1 MEKGEN
7 KLAVIDDFVV
17 NKIYIIRGLKV
28 MLDRD
33 LAELYGIETKR
44 LKEQVK
50 RNIERF
56 PEKYMFE
63 LTIAEV
69 EDSRSQIA
77 TLKRGQNVKYLPY
90 AFTEHGILMLSNVIN
105 SKRAIEVSMRIID
118 VFILLRESQTNQ
130 TELFLEI
137 EMIKNKLN
145 NHSKN
150 IELVFQYLDELI
162 EKKEQGQERVLVGY
176 KTHK

>member
-17 NKIYIIRGLKV
+17 NKIYIIRGLKE